1 MAFKGRINKKSRND
15 RNHAIYKIT
24 APDGSF
30 YIGLTFVRPPTSK
43 KHSRS
48 KMPMIS
54 VMSRFKSH
62 CYRANNGST
71 DFFHTKI
78 LEQGQDNFR
87 VEILEIIRGKENAH
101 KRERELINQHK
112 PNLNTH

>member
-1 MAFKGRINKKSRND
+1 MAFKGRVNKKARND
-15 RNHAIYKIT
+15 RNHAIYKVI
-24 APDGSF
+24 APDGSA
-30 YIGLTFVRPPTSK
+30 YIGITFVRPPTAK

-71 DFFHTKI
+71 DFFHTQ
-78 LEQGQDNFR
+78 LLALGQNNFR
-87 VEILEIIRGKENAH
+87 VEILEVVRGKKAAH
-101 KRERELINQHK
+101 KRERELIELHK